1 MPRESLK
8 SKDVRLS
15 PQQEEERKRREAAKK
30 ADDFILSIKDRTF
43 SSLSSMEKDTLLQA
57 IALKL
62 GFIYSE

>member
-30 ADDFILSIKDRTF
+30 SEEFILSLKDRTF
-43 SSLSSMEKDTLLQA
+43 SSLSNKEKDTLLQA
-57 IALKL
+57 IAMRL